1 MPGSVLGAGTR
12 MVKGTD
18 QVPALPKLRVPWV
31 EEDKQD
37 RCSECYE
44 RTKQG
49 EGTNAECGESSQY
62 KALWPE
68 HAYRCLR
75 NTGWLLQRGQGG
87 EVRKIMHVHR
97 TRQGDRLLLQVQ
109 WEDRGFEHGDSV

>member
-1 MPGSVLGAGTR
+1 MQNAV
-12 MVKGTD
+12 
-18 QVPALPKLRVPWV
+18 
-31 EEDKQD
+31 
-37 RCSECYE
+37 
-44 RTKQG
+44 RT
-49 EGTNAECGESSQY
+49 ASA

-75 NTGWLLQRGQGG
+75 NTGWLLQREQGG

-109 WEDRGFEHGDSV
+109 REDRGFEHGDSV

>member
-75 NTGWLLQRGQGG
+75 NTGWLLQRGSSGN
-87 EVRKIMHVHR
+87 
-97 TRQGDRLLLQVQ
+97 TRRFHTQLDKGP
-109 WEDRGFEHGDSV
+109 ETH

>member
-18 QVPALPKLRVPWV
+18 QVPTLPKLRVPWV

-49 EGTNAECGESSQY
+49 EGTNAECGENSQC
-62 KALWPE
+62 KGPVAGACLQMFEE
-68 HAYRCLR
+68 HRVAFTERAR
-75 NTGWLLQRGQGG
+75 R
-87 EVRKIMHVHR
+87 
-97 TRQGDRLLLQVQ
+97 
-109 WEDRGFEHGDSV
+109 